1 VRAAVGRAVAMV
13 VEVVVVDL
21 AAEARAAVR
30 GGAASAGNM
39 EEVMKV

>member
-1 VRAAVGRAVAMV
+1 MV
-13 VEVVVVDL
+13 VEVVVVGL

-30 GGAASAGNM
+30 AAAASAVSM